1 MFDIKRRFWAIVI
14 IELVFLIGLAGYF
27 QSIMVDGFPIM
38 LKTIQLD
45 PEDLFRGSY
54 LDLDYEIE
62 HYRLPNKDDDLLIE
76 DFSVDEEVLVY
87 LKKKGKYWKIDTID
101 WPMDEEEVS
110 ADNIY
115 LKAKIKSK
123 RKNQLILDYGLNK
136 VFVSR
141 KTAEK
146 YGFETGTFDVKVKVD
161 YNGRGVIEAAYYQG
175 KKITPD

>member
-45 PEDLFRGSY
+45 PDDLFRGSY

-62 HYRLPNKDDDLLIE
+62 QYVSNKDDGVLIE
-76 DFSVDEEVLVY
+76 DFSVGEEVLVY
-87 LKKKGKYWKIDTID
+87 LEKKGKYWEIDFIGF
-101 WPMDEEEVS
+101 PEEEEEVS
-110 ADNIY
+110 SNNIY
-115 LKAKIKSK
+115 LKATVKSK

-141 KTAEK
+141 KKAEM
-146 YGFETGTFDVKVKVD
+146 YGFKTGTFDVKLKVD
-161 YNGRGVIEAAYYQG
+161 YNGKGVIEAVYYQG